1 MIALNSSL
9 AIQAMQWSKLDDL
22 HDTAPLN
29 IEDFACMDAV
39 REVLMKFNKVERF
52 ALHLVHKHFDLADD
66 EILVEYSNANT
77 REQFFRPEKADSE
90 VARESI
96 PTTWMLKDMEPSVIC
111 TCARTENGHQARHA
125 EA

>member
-1 MIALNSSL
+1 MSAQNAAL
-9 AIQAMQWSKLDDL
+9 AIQPMQWGRLDDL
-22 HDTAPLN
+22 HDTAPLGQD
-29 IEDFACMDAV
+29 DFECMRAV

-66 EILVEYSNANT
+66 EVLVEYSNANT
-77 REQFFRPEKADSE
+77 REQYFKPEKADSE
-90 VARESI
+90 IARDTI

-111 TCARTENGHQARHA
+111 VCAKTENGHQARHA